1 MKITYKAHL
10 YNPDTE
16 EDIGVPI
23 TVNTRWFY
31 VYEPT
36 VGDLLE
42 LVNKRPEI
50 IEALPSDHSVIKLY
64 QVNTHGRTTLYA
76 DDPLNKVDSD
86 KSVYLIIKSFKDRIR
101 NIALTAGIP
110 DSDSM
115 HHLDILKMVH
125 GVGVPATCEPSHTLT
140 TILRDT
146 ERMLGLH
153 VSRYAPT
160 LFTKLKKIEEKMPE
174 DKRPTSHKLLPRLE
188 QAEKAASIP
197 PGIQPDNPSIL
208 QRLLRLHNH
217 VA

>member
-1 MKITYKAHL
+1 MAI
-10 YNPDTE
+10 P
-16 EDIGVPI
+16 
-23 TVNTRWFY
+23 VNTRVFY
-31 VYEPT
+31 VCKPT

-42 LVNKRPEI
+42 RVNKHPVI

-110 DSDSM
+110 DFDSM
-115 HHLDILKMVH
+115 HHLDILKMMH
-125 GVGVPATCEPSHTLT
+125 GDGVPATCEPSCTL

-146 ERMLGLH
+146 ERILGLY
-153 VSRYAPT
+153 VSKYCPT
-160 LFTKLKKIEEKMPE
+160 LFTTLKKIEDKMPKE
-174 DKRPTSHKLLPRLE
+174 KRATGHQLLPRLE

-197 PGIQPDNPSIL
+197 PGIQTDNRSIVK
-208 QRLLRLHNH
+208 RLRTLDSH